1 MPARFLFFAQISK
14 AHTRAELPQDGA
26 ELHPD
31 RAELHPDRAELHPD
45 RADLHHDR
53 ADLHHDRADLRYF
66 TESEAPVFL
75 QNHEVLWFSGS
86 KR

>member
-1 MPARFLFFAQISK
+1 MPARFLFFTQISK

-31 RAELHPDRAELHPD
+31 RAELHPDRADLHP
-45 RADLHHDR
+45 
-53 ADLHHDRADLRYF
+53 DRADLRYF

-75 QNHEVLWFSGS
+75 QSHEVLWFSGS

>member
-31 RAELHPDRAELHPD
+31 RAELHPDRA
-45 RADLHHDR
+45 
-53 ADLHHDRADLRYF
+53 DLHHDRADLRYF

>member
-31 RAELHPDRAELHPD
+31 RA
-45 RADLHHDR
+45 
-53 ADLHHDRADLRYF
+53 DLHHDRADLRNF
-66 TESEAPVFL
+66 TEREDTIFL
-75 QNHEVLWFSGS
+75 QSHEVLWFSGS
-86 KR
+86 EP

>member
-53 ADLHHDRADLRYF
+53 ADLRYF

>member
-1 MPARFLFFAQISK
+1 MPARFLFFTQISK

-31 RAELHPDRAELHPD
+31 RADLHP
-45 RADLHHDR
+45 
-53 ADLHHDRADLRYF
+53 DRADLRYF
-66 TESEAPVFL
+66 TESEAPVSL
-75 QNHEVLWFSGS
+75 QSHEVLWFSGS

>member
-31 RAELHPDRAELHPD
+31 RAELRPDRAELHP
-45 RADLHHDR
+45 DR

>member
-1 MPARFLFFAQISK
+1 MPARFLFFTQISK

-53 ADLHHDRADLRYF
+53 ADLRYF

-75 QNHEVLWFSGS
+75 QNHEDLWFSGS

>member
-1 MPARFLFFAQISK
+1 MPARFLFFTQISK

-31 RAELHPDRAELHPD
+31 RAELHP
-45 RADLHHDR
+45 DR

>member
-1 MPARFLFFAQISK
+1 MPARFLFFTQISK

-53 ADLHHDRADLRYF
+53 ADLRYF

-75 QNHEVLWFSGS
+75 QNQEVLWFSGS